1 MYSMENTINI
11 TEVLNDLIKINNDRI
26 VGYEK
31 AIENTNGLDIDL
43 KALYQKMANQSK
55 KNVEELGE
63 EVVKHG
69 SSVETD
75 TTLAGKVYRV
85 WMDVKATF
93 SGHDRLSSLDACEF
107 GEDTAQK
114 AYKMALES
122 DAEMTSDI
130 RKKIMDQQSSLKNS
144 HEIIK
149 KYEEINKAIH

>member
-1 MYSMENTINI
+1 MENIISI
-11 TEVLNDLIKINNDRI
+11 TELLNDLIKINNDRI

-31 AIENTNGLDIDL
+31 AIENTKGLDIDL
-43 KALYQKMANQSK
+43 KAVYQDMANQSK
-55 KNVEELGE
+55 KIVNDLGN
-63 EVVKHG
+63 EVIRHG
-69 SSVETD
+69 ATVETN

-93 SGHDRLSSLDACEF
+93 SGHDRVSSLDACEF

-122 DAEMTSDI
+122 DAEMTADI
-130 RKKIMDQQSSLKNS
+130 RKMIMDQQSSLKNS

-149 KYEEINKAIH
+149 KYGEINMAIH